1 MSLVVIRINKTTF
14 LEKQMKYTSTHEW
27 IKIIDEIATVGI
39 SYHAQEQ
46 LSDVVYVDF
55 PEIGAYIRAG
65 ESFMTIESVKAA
77 SDIYA
82 PVSGEILE
90 INKQLSESPELVNE
104 SPEEKGWL
112 VKIKYSSQPDAQLLD
127 KDAYLDSISEK

>member
-1 MSLVVIRINKTTF
+1 
-14 LEKQMKYTSTHEW
+14 MKYAKTHEW
-27 IKIIDEIATVGI
+27 IKVEGNIATLGI
-39 SYHAQEQ
+39 TNHAQEQ

-55 PEIGAYIRAG
+55 PKVGETIEVG

-90 INKQLSESPELVNE
+90 LNENLNDSPELVNH
-104 SPEEKGWL
+104 SPEENGWL
-112 VKIKYSSQPDAQLLD
+112 VKIKIFHPERMENLLD
-127 KDAYLDSISEK
+127 KNEYLSSIT